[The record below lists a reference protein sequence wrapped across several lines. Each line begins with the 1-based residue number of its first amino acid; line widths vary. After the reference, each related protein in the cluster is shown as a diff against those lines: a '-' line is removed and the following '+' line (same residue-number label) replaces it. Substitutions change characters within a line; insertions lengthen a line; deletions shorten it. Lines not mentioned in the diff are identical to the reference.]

1 MKPRDLATLLLLAA
15 IWGASFLF
23 IRVAAPVLG
32 PVALMEARVLL
43 ASVALVVYALA
54 LRRFP
59 ELRPRWRAYLI
70 LGAINAAAPF
80 TLIATAELTLTASL
94 AAILNAT
101 TPLFAAI
108 VAAVWL
114 RERLTGRRALGLVLG
129 LAGVAVLVGWSPLP
143 LNGSVILAVV
153 TSLAAALFYALGGV
167 YSSRAFRGA
176 PPLALAVGQQLGATA
191 VLLPFVA
198 VRPPVS
204 APSGAVVLT
213 VLALALLPTAFG
225 YILYFRLIANVG
237 PTKTLTVTFL
247 VPVFGLLWSAIFLRE
262 SVGAGTLVGLAI
274 ILSSLTLVTGMRPGA
289 LRRPALAA
297 SRARHAK

>member
-101 TPLFAAI
+101 TPLFAAV

-114 RERLTGRRALGLVLG
+114 RERITGRRALGLALG

-167 YSSRAFRGA
+167 YSSRAFGGA

-262 SVGAGTLVGLAI
+262 PVGAGTLVGLAI
-274 ILSSLTLVTGMRPGA
+274 ILSSLTLVTGIRPGA

-297 SRARHAK
+297 SRARYVK

>member
-167 YSSRAFRGA
+167 YSSRAS
-176 PPLALAVGQQLGATA
+176 PLALAVGQQLGATA